1 MSEYEFPGPLGS
13 AKDDPYTYKMPKRE
27 LQSRIA
33 SHKAL
38 YGKARK
44 KSDTMLEKSLDQT
57 NIFNKLKTRHKI
69 LKAAYKNRKVGD
81 TLYKLQSAENQ
92 RRAIGKRNK

>member
-38 YGKARK
+38 YGRARR

-57 NIFNKLKTRHKI
+57 NIFNKLNL
-69 LKAAYKNRKVGD
+69 LKSTK
-81 TLYKLQSAENQ
+81 SENLVNCLNLPDVLSPFC
-92 RRAIGKRNK
+92 I